1 MPSNP
6 TARVFNI
13 QKYSIYDGPGI
24 RTIVFFQGCPLSCLW
39 CSNPEGQTARPQI
52 LLSRTLCTLC
62 GACVK
67 ACPNSLH
74 AIKGD
79 PPVHILSHEGCTGC
93 GACVE
98 ACPND
103 ALAQCGSEMTLEQI
117 MDVVLEDREFYES
130 QSASLSMSSS
140 PHTNCACCCS
150 KKSLIAVFVSEKVSI
165 LSKSIQ

>member
-52 LLSRTLCTLC
+52 LLSRNLCTLC

-103 ALAQCGSEMTLEQI
+103 ALAQCGSEMTLE
-117 MDVVLEDREFYES
+117 
-130 QSASLSMSSS
+130 
-140 PHTNCACCCS
+140 
-150 KKSLIAVFVSEKVSI
+150 
-165 LSKSIQ
+165 

>member
-1 MPSNP
+1 MTSNL

-24 RTIVFFQGCPLSCLW
+24 RTIVFFQGCPLRCLW
-39 CSNPEGQTARPQI
+39 CSNPEGQITRPQI
-52 LLSRTLCTLC
+52 LLSRNLCTLC

-79 PPVHILSHEGCTGC
+79 SPVHLLSHEGCTGC

-98 ACPND
+98 ACPTQAIKMPFLPQKVQGASTVVVEDED
-103 ALAQCGSEMTLEQI
+103 AVT
-117 MDVVLEDREFYES
+117 
-130 QSASLSMSSS
+130 AS
-140 PHTNCACCCS
+140 
-150 KKSLIAVFVSEKVSI
+150 
-165 LSKSIQ
+165 